1 MSLIN
6 VITLNDGLKIPTIGF
21 GTYLLKGQT
30 GVESIK
36 NAIELGYRLVDS
48 AFNYENE
55 GTVGEAIRQSSVSRD
70 QIIITSKLP
79 GRHHQYKEAL
89 ETIQESL
96 FRTGLSYYDIYLIHW
111 PNPLENKYV
120 EAWQALIEA
129 KSRGLVRSIGV
140 CNFLPE
146 HLEELKKETGIL
158 PSINQIELHP
168 YFNQK
173 VQIEWHQKQGIA
185 TEAWSPLGRG
195 NSMLQDKSIAAIAKV
210 HQKSIAQV
218 ILRWHIQHQV
228 IPIPKAVS
236 NKHQLENMAVFD
248 FALTDKEMETINS
261 LTQKNGRTYN
271 QDPAVYQEF

>member
-111 PNPLENKYV
+111 PNPLEIK
-120 EAWQALIEA
+120 
-129 KSRGLVRSIGV
+129 KS
-140 CNFLPE
+140 
-146 HLEELKKETGIL
+146 K
-158 PSINQIELHP
+158 
-168 YFNQK
+168 
-173 VQIEWHQKQGIA
+173 
-185 TEAWSPLGRG
+185 
-195 NSMLQDKSIAAIAKV
+195 
-210 HQKSIAQV
+210 
-218 ILRWHIQHQV
+218 
-228 IPIPKAVS
+228 
-236 NKHQLENMAVFD
+236 
-248 FALTDKEMETINS
+248 
-261 LTQKNGRTYN
+261 
-271 QDPAVYQEF
+271 

>member
-1 MSLIN
+1 MSMIN
-6 VITLNDGLKIPTIGF
+6 IITLNDGLEIPTIGF

-30 GVESIK
+30 GVDSIR
-36 NAIELGYRLVDS
+36 NAIELGYRLIDS

-55 GTVGEAIRQSSVSRD
+55 GTVGEAIRQSSVNRD
-70 QIIITSKLP
+70 QIIVTSKLP

-89 ETIQESL
+89 DTIQESL

-146 HLEELKKETGIL
+146 HLEELEKETGIL

-173 VQIEWHQKQGIA
+173 VQMEWHQKHGIA

-195 NSMLQDKSIAAIAKV
+195 NSMLQDESIAAIAKV

-218 ILRWHIQHQV
+218 ILRWHIQNQV

-236 NKHQLENMAVFD
+236 SKHQLENMDVFD
-248 FALTDKEMETINS
+248 FALTDKEMEAINS

>member
-1 MSLIN
+1 MSSIDL
-6 VITLNDGLKIPTIGF
+6 ITLNDGLRIPAIGF
-21 GTYLLKGQT
+21 GSYLLKGQT
-30 GVESIK
+30 GVDSIK
-36 NAIELGYRLVDS
+36 NAIELGYRLIDS

-70 QIIITSKLP
+70 RIIVTSKLP

-89 ETIQESL
+89 DTIQESL

-146 HLEELKKETGIL
+146 HLEKLEKETGIL
-158 PSINQIELHP
+158 PSINQIEMHP
-168 YFNQK
+168 YFNQMAQLK
-173 VQIEWHQKQGIA
+173 WHQKHGII

-195 NSMLQDKSIAAIAKV
+195 NTMLHDESIEAIADGY
-210 HQKSIAQV
+210 HKSIAQV

-236 NKHQLENMAVFD
+236 NKHQLENMNVFD
-248 FALTDKEMETINS
+248 FTLTDGEMETINS
-261 LTQKNGRTYN
+261 LTRKDGRTHN